1 LWFSEQI
8 FFDFFFWC
16 FAIVSYWACL
26 RRWHRPGQ
34 TTFHHLSFVAV
45 HAIQLGL
52 ITWLHRPV
60 PTRAFPKWY
69 HKIDWKYFVVNYG
82 FLMGSTLALQF
93 FPEDLKRPAAFAMTT
108 ASFILN
114 ATLDGTAPGME
125 WFIPTLFFKLIAS
138 HGVAS

>member
-1 LWFSEQI
+1 
-8 FFDFFFWC
+8 
-16 FAIVSYWACL
+16 VSYWACL